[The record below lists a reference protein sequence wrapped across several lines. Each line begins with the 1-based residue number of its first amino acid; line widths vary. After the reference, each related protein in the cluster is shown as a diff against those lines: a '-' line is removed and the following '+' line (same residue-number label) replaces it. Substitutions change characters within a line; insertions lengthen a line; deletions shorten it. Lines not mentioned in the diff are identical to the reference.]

1 MTARVPNEPLRN
13 AFLNS
18 GLSASEVCRRLGWMH
33 TRGDGWMR
41 GDTSKLLRMLGIDPT
56 HTGAGVQKRAYR
68 TMVSAEDAE
77 FLRRVMAADYQPREC
92 ECGETITAGTL
103 CGWCA
108 EGLAA

>member
-33 TRGDGWMR
+33 TRGDGWAR
-41 GDTSKLLRMLGIDPT
+41 GDTSKLLRMLGIERNAT
-56 HTGAGVQKRAYR
+56 
-68 TMVSAEDAE
+68 TMSVGDAE
-77 FLRRVMAADYQPREC
+77 QLRRVMAADYQPRVC
-92 ECGETITAGTL
+92 GCGETITAGAL

-108 EGLAA
+108 EERAGVAA